1 MFEDQ
6 EGRVRALPASWTSVV
21 APDPFVALSAGRS
34 FFRIQ
39 DLVHLV
45 ALVREREERCKED
58 FADNVKE
65 NRPSTAGLDVNMSE
79 I

>member
-45 ALVREREERCKED
+45 AFVREREERCKED
-58 FADNVKE
+58 FADSVKK
-65 NRPSTAGLDVNMSE
+65 NRPPTADCDVDVS
-79 I
+79 